1 MALDQYLAWVRGIV
15 SLTPEQ
21 EHQLVQQVERG
32 KAERAKACPD
42 AQVLSDARQARNELV
57 QAFQPLV
64 LAQALRWQHSF
75 RRMEL
80 LDLVQEATLAVMEAI
95 EANDATRGY
104 RLAPLLKCRIRD
116 VLRRLWCERDGLVY
130 LPRHVQSVVS
140 RVHRVEEALR
150 ETLGRAPSL
159 AEIAAEMQ
167 VAEGWLRE
175 RLEYREQ
182 TAVTSWEQL
191 VEQRGDDWET
201 CLALVP
207 LGAEPEMRQTL
218 SPQMVQG
225 LKLALEEVLTP
236 RQREI
241 IERRFGFREG
251 GYQTQEAV
259 AEALSIR
266 RNGLQKTESKAKARL
281 REILTAVCNAEEVA

>member
-1 MALDQYLAWVRGIV
+1 
-15 SLTPEQ
+15 LTAEQ
-21 EHQLVQQVERG
+21 EDQLVQQVERG
-32 KAERAKACPD
+32 KAERAKSCPD
-42 AQVLSDARQARNELV
+42 AQVLSDAQQARNELV

-64 LAQALRWQHSF
+64 LAQALRWQRSF

-80 LDLVQEATLAVMEAI
+80 LDLVQEGTLAVMEAI
-95 EANDATRGY
+95 EVNDPTRGY

-130 LPRHVQSVVS
+130 LPRHVQLVVS
-140 RVHRVEEALR
+140 RVRRVEGALR

-159 AEIAAEMQ
+159 GEIAAEME

-182 TAVTSWEQL
+182 TVVKSWEQL
-191 VEQRGDDWET
+191 VEERGDDFET
-201 CLALVP
+201 CFALVP

-218 SPQMVQG
+218 SPQVVQG
-225 LKLALEEVLTP
+225 LREAMEGVLTP

-266 RNGLQKTESKAKARL
+266 RNGLQRTEWKAKARL
-281 REILTAVCNAEEVA
+281 REVLTAVCNAEEVEGVA